1 MKIGHKLKLNS
12 LVVLVLLTVIIA
24 VAIFSI
30 SRIQKDVRQLVE
42 VEEPLEQAILEM
54 EINAGETARAV
65 LHYVWNP
72 EERDIA
78 RMRDSERDFE
88 RYAREF
94 ERLAETEEERVL
106 GREVGEIYREFKTL
120 GAEITALT
128 RQRNAALQT
137 YIANIEELDELF
149 DKSFKI
155 SIDLSSSHAIEKTR
169 AASLMD
175 EVLDGSV
182 GKVGRYVAHA
192 SPALRQEIIEA
203 EVNFKRY
210 LARYRATPLSADEE
224 RWLVQIDKGF
234 GEIAKVGKGIV
245 ALTDAM
251 HEKLGRFR
259 DDLERI
265 DRILDDE
272 IQVLIQEET
281 RRAAKDAR
289 DSGEKAIA
297 IIAFVGLMI
306 FGSMAGANWF
316 VSRGIVDGVNRL
328 SEGAMEF
335 GRGNLDHRVEVQTKD
350 ELGVLADAFNLMAD
364 RRKSDDAMLK
374 RRAQEALSES
384 EQRLRAILDNA
395 LDAIVTIDEHGL
407 VETFN
412 HAAERTFGY
421 TAEEV
426 IGHNVNMLMAEP
438 ERTEHD
444 EYIGRYLRTGKAA
457 IIGKGREVTG
467 RRKDGATFQLDLGI
481 VEVAQGERRM
491 FIGTLHDL
499 TQQKRIE
506 AQLRQAQKLE
516 ALGWLA
522 GGIAH
527 DFNNILLPII
537 TITEVCRDDLPADG
551 ELSGHLAKVLL
562 AAQRGRALV
571 DQILKF
577 SRRQPLDRRSVDL
590 REVVEEALKLARATV
605 PSMIEISLHFDA
617 AVGKVLADSNQIH
630 ESVVNLITNAAYAIG
645 TKKGII
651 EVALREARI
660 SDSADGVPV
669 ELEPGTYARLTI
681 SDTGAGMEEETLAH
695 IFDPFFTTKPFGE
708 GTGMGLA
715 AVHGIVTGHG
725 GAIAVSSQ
733 PHIGTS
739 FEIYLPVIEMAATAP
754 SDAEATEETV

>member
-12 LVVLVLLTVIIA
+12 LVVLALLTAIIA

-30 SRIQKDVRQLVE
+30 FQIQKDVRQLAE

-54 EINAGETARAV
+54 EINAGEAARAV

-72 EERDIA
+72 EERDLDKIH
-78 RMRDSERDFE
+78 DSKRDFE

-106 GREVGEIYREFKTL
+106 GREVMENYREFKTL
-120 GAEITALT
+120 SDEITSIAKRRLDDLQRFRRAVTAIGALIDEKLHPAIDRSAADALT
-128 RQRNAALQT
+128 KLEAVLFME
-137 YIANIEELDELF
+137 INIGEAF
-149 DKSFKI
+149 A
-155 SIDLSSSHAIEKTR
+155 AIEGYILLSKPELKR
-169 AASLMD
+169 
-175 EVLDGSV
+175 VILD
-182 GKVGRYVAHA
+182 A
-192 SPALRQEIIEA
+192 EA
-203 EVNFKRY
+203 GFKRFE
-210 LARYRATPLSADEE
+210 AQYRGTRISADEKQ
-224 RWLVQIDKGF
+224 WLDVIDETFAEAVTAGNEIIGLTDRLREKLEKF
-234 GEIAKVGKGIV
+234 EEVLGEI
-245 ALTDAM
+245 
-251 HEKLGRFR
+251 
-259 DDLERI
+259 
-265 DRILDDE
+265 DRTLDDE

-289 DSGEKAIA
+289 DAGEKAITVMVV
-297 IIAFVGLMI
+297 VGLMI
-306 FGSMAGANWF
+306 FWSMAGVNWF

-350 ELGVLADAFNLMAD
+350 ELGALADAFNMMAD
-364 RRKSDDAMLK
+364 RRKRDDATLK
-374 RRAQEALSES
+374 EKETNFRTTLLNS
-384 EQRLRAILDNA
+384 IG
-395 LDAIVTIDEHGL
+395 DAVISTDAAGGVTHLNPVAEKLTGW
-407 VETFN
+407 ETS
-412 HAAERTFGY
+412 AAEGRPLTEVFHIVN
-421 TAEEV
+421 AETREPAINPV
-426 IGHNVNMLMAEP
+426 YRLLEEGKIVGLADHTMLIARDGTKYQIADSGAP
-438 ERTEHD
+438 IRDDAANINGVVLVFRDVTES
-444 EYIGRYLRTGKAA
+444 
-457 IIGKGREVTG
+457 
-467 RRKDGATFQLDLGI
+467 
-481 VEVAQGERRM
+481 
-491 FIGTLHDL
+491 
-499 TQQKRIE
+499 KRLE

-527 DFNNILLPII
+527 DFNNILMPII
-537 TITEVCRDDLPADG
+537 TITDVCRDDLPADG
-551 ELSGHLAKVLL
+551 ELSRKLEKVVL

-577 SRRQPLDRRSVDL
+577 SRRQPLERRSVDL

-605 PSMIEISLHFDA
+605 PSMIEIRSHFDA
-617 AVGKVLADSNQIH
+617 AAGKVLADSNQIH
-630 ESVVNLITNAAYAIG
+630 EAVVNLITNAAYAIG

-651 EVALREARI
+651 GVALREAWI
-660 SDSADGVPV
+660 SGSADGVPV
-669 ELEPGTYARLTI
+669 ELEPGTYACLTI

-733 PHIGTS
+733 PRIGTT

-754 SDAEATEETV
+754 SAVEATEEFG